1 MFNGFTSLPT
11 PMTARVYVN
20 LSDFKL
26 FSVMQKIGFYPAI
39 LLAPRF
45 PPPDHFE
52 HLGLQLAIACYAKT
66 LADPTWTAGKSTIY
80 NIYICIPGPP
90 FVLEKSDAN

>member
-1 MFNGFTSLPT
+1 
-11 PMTARVYVN
+11 MTARVYVN

-52 HLGLQLAIACYAKT
+52 HLGLQLAMP
-66 LADPTWTAGKSTIY
+66 LAMPKLLRIQHGLLKNPPFITSIY
-80 NIYICIPGPP
+80 LYHFIPGRP
-90 FVLEKSDAN
+90 FVLEKSGAN